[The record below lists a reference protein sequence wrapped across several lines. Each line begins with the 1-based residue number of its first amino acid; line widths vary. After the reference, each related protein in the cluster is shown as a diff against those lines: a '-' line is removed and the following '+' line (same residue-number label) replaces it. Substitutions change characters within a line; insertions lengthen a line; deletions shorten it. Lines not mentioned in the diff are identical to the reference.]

1 MINQMSPE
9 QIEELRARI
18 AEVEDDFSRR
28 ANILLDD
35 ILLTRDQADKNT
47 RAIENLVQMT
57 SESRKDI
64 DLLATRMGEL
74 AQSVSELRQNQQ
86 LLTFTISQV
95 SESMTLLSQTQ
106 RETTDRFIESFTRF
120 QDQATADRALM
131 LENQAEIRRIWEYL
145 LSTRPNG
152 RGDG

>member
-1 MINQMSPE
+1 MTDADIA
-9 QIEELRARI
+9 ELRSRI

-47 RAIENLVQMT
+47 KAIENLVNIT
-57 SESRKDI
+57 SESRRDI

-106 RETTDRFIESFTRF
+106 WEITNRFTESFARF
-120 QDQATADRALM
+120 QEQATADRALM
-131 LENQAEIRRIWEYL
+131 LENQTEIRRIWEYL

-152 RGDG
+152 RGEV